1 MKSYLVTFLVC
12 IGFWQSATQAALPES
27 VQHALHQSGIANSG
41 MAIYVQPVDGG
52 PAIAAHNAQT
62 PMNPASV
69 MKLVTTYAGLD
80 ILSPAFRWKTAVF
93 HDGTIENGVLKGNLI
108 IKGSGDPTFKAADFW
123 QLLMR
128 IKQAGIQR
136 IDGDLLIDKSYFST
150 TMADAGAFDGERWRA
165 YNALPSAL
173 LVNGRNTSFRFSVM
187 NGQVMVDQEFELPEV
202 TIINNMRLHN
212 GGCGSWRNHYTY
224 DVTQSQRGAIV
235 TFTGKFSEQCGTRY
249 LELSVLDD
257 TQYAFYTFK
266 KLWAEIGGQ
275 FNGGLQVGIVP
286 LNASE
291 ILTHESQPLGYAIYD
306 LNKWSINVMAR
317 QLLLTIA
324 AEQFDAPA
332 TEALGESAVKSWLL
346 AKGLKFNELVIE
358 NGSGLSRVARISA
371 EHLAALLAD
380 AYQSA
385 VMPELMASMPILSTD
400 GTVKKRLRNTDASG
414 HAHLKTGSLS
424 GVSAIAGYVLSAQK
438 KRYVVVV
445 VANDA
450 RSYASKKVQDAVIE
464 WVYETQ

>member
-1 MKSYLVTFLVC
+1 MKYYLAVLLTC
-12 IGFWQSATQAALPES
+12 IGVWQSAAQAGLPQSVETALKK
-27 VQHALHQSGIANSG
+27 SGIANSG
-41 MAIYVQPVDGG
+41 MAIYIQPVDGG
-52 PAIAAHNAQT
+52 PAIVSYNAQT

-69 MKLVTTYAGLD
+69 MKLVTTYAALD
-80 ILSPAFRWKTAVF
+80 ILSPAFRWKTEVL
-93 HDGTIENGVLKGNLI
+93 HDGTIENGVLKGNLM
-108 IKGSGDPTFKAADFW
+108 IKGRGDPTFKAADFW

-128 IKQAGIQR
+128 IKQSGIQR
-136 IDGDLLIDKSYFST
+136 IDGDLLIDKSFFAT
-150 TMADAGAFDGERWRA
+150 GMADAGAFDGERWRA
-165 YNALPSAL
+165 YNAPPSAL

-202 TIINNMRLHN
+202 TIINNMRLNN
-212 GGCGSWRNHYTY
+212 GGCGSWRNHFTY
-224 DVTQSQRGAIV
+224 DVTQSQHGAIV
-235 TFTGKFSEQCGTRY
+235 TFTGKFSARCGTRY
-249 LELSVLDD
+249 LELSALDD

-275 FNGGLQVGIVP
+275 FNGGLQVGIIP
-286 LNASE
+286 LNAVE

-324 AEQFDAPA
+324 AEQFDEPA
-332 TEALGESAVKSWLL
+332 TEALGEAAVKSWLS

-358 NGSGLSRVARISA
+358 NGSGLSRIARINA
-371 EHLAALLAD
+371 KNLATMLID
-380 AYQSA
+380 AYQGP
-385 VMPELMASMPILSTD
+385 VMSELIASMPILSND

-445 VANDA
+445 IANDA
-450 RSYASKKVQDAVIE
+450 RAYASKKVQDAVIE